1 MPRIEYVPRSFT
13 PASQAVITQ
22 ANQIITVYLAQGFK
36 LTLRQLYYQF
46 VARALI
52 PNNIRSYKRL
62 GSVINDARLAGLIDW
77 DAIEDRT
84 REVKMVSHWEQPSDI
99 IESAAQSFRLDKWSD
114 QEYRPEVWIEKE
126 ALAGVISGVC
136 RELDIPY
143 LSCRGYASQSE
154 MWASAR
160 RMKMHLDDGQKPV
173 LLHFGD
179 HDPSG
184 MDMTEDIRNRMRI
197 FECEE
202 VEIRRIALNMN
213 QVEQYNP
220 PPNPAKDTDA
230 RFDKYKDEYGDE
242 CWELDALE
250 PSVLVDLI
258 REQVLNLR
266 DEDLWAERAKKER
279 EYRELLARTSARWRE
294 LGDLF
299 GLLLQK
305 PKKDK

>member
-13 PASQAVITQ
+13 PASQAVIDQ
-22 ANQIITVYLAQGFK
+22 ANQIITTYLAQGFK

-52 PNNIRSYKRL
+52 PNNIRSYKRI
-62 GSVINDARLAGLIDW
+62 GSIINDGRLAGLIDW

-84 REVKMVSHWEQPSDI
+84 REVRMVSHWERPSDI
-99 IESAAQSFRLDKWSD
+99 IESAAQSFRLDKWAD

-160 RMKMHLDDGQKPV
+160 RMKMHLEDGQKP
-173 LLHFGD
+173 LILYFGD
-179 HDPSG
+179 MDPSG
-184 MDMTEDIRNRMRI
+184 VDMFNDINNRMEI
-197 FECEE
+197 FGCD
-202 VEIRRIALNMN
+202 VKSRRMALNID
-213 QVEQYNP
+213 QVRRYNLP
-220 PPNPAKDTDA
+220 ENPVKMTDA
-230 RFDKYKDEYGDE
+230 RCDQYIENFGTK

-250 PSVLVDLI
+250 PTVLINLI
-258 REQVLNLR
+258 KGQVLNLR
-266 DEDLWAERAKKER
+266 DEDLWADRAKKER
-279 EYRELLARTSARWRE
+279 EYRELLGRTSTRWRE

-305 PKKDK
+305 PKKNK